1 MINIIFG
8 IIGTIGIVALAA
20 LSCILVI
27 AIPFIISTAVE
38 QFEKASNTL
47 RREDEDE

>member
-1 MINIIFG
+1 MIKF
-8 IIGTIGIVALAA
+8 IIGGATLIVFVIGL
-20 LSCILVI
+20 L
-27 AIPFIISTAVE
+27 FIISTAAE

>member
-1 MINIIFG
+1 MIKI
-8 IIGTIGIVALAA
+8 IIGGAA
-20 LSCILVI
+20 LIVFVI
-27 AIPFIISTAVE
+27 GLLFIISTAVE

>member
-1 MINIIFG
+1 MIKI
-8 IIGTIGIVALAA
+8 IIGGAVLIVFIIVL
-20 LSCILVI
+20 L
-27 AIPFIISTAVE
+27 FIISVAIE

>member
-1 MINIIFG
+1 MIKI
-8 IIGTIGIVALAA
+8 IIGGAA
-20 LSCILVI
+20 LI
-27 AIPFIISTAVE
+27 AFIIVLLFIISTAIE